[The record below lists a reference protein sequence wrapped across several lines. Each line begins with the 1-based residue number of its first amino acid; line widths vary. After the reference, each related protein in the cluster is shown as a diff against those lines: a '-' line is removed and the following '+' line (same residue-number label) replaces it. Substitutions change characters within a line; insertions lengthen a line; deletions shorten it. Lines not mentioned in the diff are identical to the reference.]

1 MFLKDNLYRYL
12 KQQKELFGDL
22 LFVDKHKFGN
32 HKKNFMNGYTLQ
44 EFHDLIC
51 LCKKCNLAK
60 NRNQF
65 VFGKGDANADLMFVG
80 EAPGEKEDQKGE
92 PFVGRAGKL
101 LDKILR
107 AINKNREKDVF
118 ITNVVKCRPPNNRDP
133 LPSEIEKCEPYLK
146 EQISMINPKLIV
158 ALGLVAA
165 RTLLKID
172 IPLKKMRGITHS
184 YAGIPLRV
192 TYHPAALLRNQKLKK
207 GAWEDFQW
215 VQNYLNT
222 N

>member
-1 MFLKDNLYRYL
+1 MLKWLFLLVLEQLNY
-12 KQQKELFGDL
+12 QKNYYQSKWYNE
-22 LFVDKHKFGN
+22 
-32 HKKNFMNGYTLQ
+32 
-44 EFHDLIC
+44 
-51 LCKKCNLAK
+51 
-60 NRNQF
+60 
-65 VFGKGDANADLMFVG
+65 
-80 EAPGEKEDQKGE
+80 
-92 PFVGRAGKL
+92 
-101 LDKILR
+101 
-107 AINKNREKDVF
+107 
-118 ITNVVKCRPPNNRDP
+118 
-133 LPSEIEKCEPYLK
+133 